1 MSRCVPRLR
10 ELLPLP
16 VASDG
21 FGPFWGF
28 YEGRKKEQDKRRGH
42 RWCLQPV
49 TSARS
54 AGSYRNFP
62 DDRKWGQNSQRE
74 SRLRSLSQ
82 NTYCHNKKTEVKPQK
97 GAVYG
102 QKREIR
108 LLPLSGE
115 EGHLRAAVP
124 GGLKPQSHR
133 LHRTSRRLLSGLLQ
147 RQQRRTLSP
156 GLHQIL
162 CGRPTGT
169 VGESDVLSAVQAGS
183 GAGYGS
189 RHSGGCLSIQRR

>member
-1 MSRCVPRLR
+1 MELVPTRTRGLI
-10 ELLPLP
+10 L
-16 VASDG
+16 V
-21 FGPFWGF
+21 
-28 YEGRKKEQDKRRGH
+28 QDKSRG
-42 RWCLQPV
+42 RQWLLRPV
-49 TSARS
+49 TSPRS
-54 AGSYRNFP
+54 AGRYGVLRCIKSGIKIRP
-62 DDRKWGQNSQRE
+62 VLSP
-74 SRLRSLSQ
+74 LRSRTR

>member
-62 DDRKWGQNSQRE
+62 DDRKWGQNSQLE

-82 NTYCHNKKTEVKPQK
+82 NTYCHNKKQ
-97 GAVYG
+97 GA
-102 QKREIR
+102 R
-108 LLPLSGE
+108 
-115 EGHLRAAVP
+115 P
-124 GGLKPQSHR
+124 GKEP
-133 LHRTSRRLLSGLLQ
+133 LLSRKEKFSLYLTLEKKAIPE
-147 RQQRRTLSP
+147 RRYQEDGSRSLTAFIENAVDFYL
-156 GLHQIL
+156 
-162 CGRPTGT
+162 
-169 VGESDVLSAVQAGS
+169 DYLSANNAGLFLPTSVKACLDGRWDSWKIACLPCLQTGS
-183 GAGYGS
+183 GAGHGG
-189 RHSGGCLSIQRR
+189 RHSGGRLSIQRR

>member
-1 MSRCVPRLR
+1 MGR
-10 ELLPLP
+10 
-16 VASDG
+16 
-21 FGPFWGF
+21 WT
-28 YEGRKKEQDKRRGH
+28 EGGESCRIKAG
-42 RWCLQPV
+42 V
-49 TSARS
+49 
-54 AGSYRNFP
+54 AGSTSGR
-62 DDRKWGQNSQRE
+62 SQLPAVRAVARVLRCIK
-74 SRLRSLSQ
+74 SGIKIRPVLSPLRSRTR